1 MQMPRVVVALAVREA
16 RGGESARSAVS
27 VRGRLNSLMG
37 LGPQALHARRIDIMA
52 WRDN

>member
-16 RGGESARSAVS
+16 RGDESARSAVS
-27 VRGRLNSLMG
+27 AGRLSSLMG
-37 LGPQALHARRIDIMA
+37 HGPQALHARRIDIMA